1 MMNFSNIIK
10 RFGVVIILIPLIAAF
25 SFLAPSFLTL
35 NNFINIARQI
45 SMLTIVSIG
54 MTLVLLAG
62 GIDLSVGSQI
72 AIIGVSVSLFIVK
85 LNMHPFIAC
94 VFGLIITTFVGFFN
108 GIVIT
113 FTGVAPLIATL
124 AMQIILSGI
133 SYIICGGLPIYGL
146 PNSVKIFAQGYL
158 FRIIPIPVIT
168 MTIVVLVGV
177 FLLNKTYPG
186 RYIRALG
193 SNEEAARLSGINVRL
208 YRVMVYTICGFLS
221 GLAGLIMLGRVSSGQ
236 PGAGKGMEMD
246 VLTAVVLGGV
256 SLAGGKGKISGAF
269 IGILIIGVVS
279 NGMSIMGIHEYYQN
293 VIKGMV
299 LLMAVIFD
307 SLQFLNLGSK
317 KNTAVAVENK
327 AE

>member
-1 MMNFSNIIK
+1 MNFSDIIK
-10 RFGVVIILIPLIAAF
+10 KFGVVIILIPLIIAF
-25 SFLAPSFLTL
+25 SFLASSFLTL
-35 NNFINIARQI
+35 NNIINIARQI
-45 SMLTIVSIG
+45 SMLTMVSIG

-85 LNMHPFIAC
+85 LNIHPAAAC
-94 VFGLIITTFVGFFN
+94 MIGLFITTVVGFFN
-108 GIVIT
+108 GVVIT

-133 SYIICGGLPIYGL
+133 SYIICGGLPVYGL
-146 PNSVKIFAQGYL
+146 PNSIKVFAQGYI
-158 FRIIPIPVIT
+158 FGIIPIPVII
-168 MTIVVLVGV
+168 MAVVVLLGV

-193 SNEEAARLSGINVRL
+193 SNEEAARLSGINVRF
-208 YRVMVYTICGFLS
+208 YRVMVYTICGLLS

-256 SLAGGKGKISGAF
+256 SLSGGKGKISGAF

-279 NGMSIMGIHEYYQN
+279 NGMSIMGIHDYYQS
-293 VIKGMV
+293 VIKGVV
-299 LLMAVIFD
+299 LLAAVIFD
-307 SLQFLNLGSK
+307 SLRFLNFGGR
-317 KNTAVAVENK
+317 KNAAVSENK
-327 AE
+327 TK